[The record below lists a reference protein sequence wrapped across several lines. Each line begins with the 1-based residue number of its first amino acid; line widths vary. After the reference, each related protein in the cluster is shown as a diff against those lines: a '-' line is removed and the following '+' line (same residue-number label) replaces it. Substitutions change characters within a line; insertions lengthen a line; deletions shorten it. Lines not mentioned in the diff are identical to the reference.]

1 MPFTNSWVWG
11 RWVEE
16 SGAGDPEEQ
25 VTRAQ
30 YSLPLPSSHAWLSPF
45 DPGRGMAVGGSGIAT
60 QEPDG
65 SHDWG
70 SPESPEP
77 TKSKALSPITWL
89 VLDH

>member
-1 MPFTNSWVWG
+1 MPFTNGWVWG

-16 SGAGDPEEQ
+16 SGAVDLEEQ

-45 DPGRGMAVGGSGIAT
+45 DPGRGMPVGGSGIAT

-65 SHDWG
+65 SQPG
-70 SPESPEP
+70 GALNLQSPPSQR
-77 TKSKALSPITWL
+77 LSPITWL